1 MYEISKRASSGSEEG
16 SWEPSFSAHVRS
28 PSETGGSF
36 SPHKVKGVLV
46 LVGFCAVLELESW
59 WVLWDAV
66 IQQEK
71 LQAVEV
77 LKGFSQSA
85 FVLQALQVGFI
96 LLPQLK
102 LKASIN

>member
-1 MYEISKRASSGSEEG
+1 MKSVSGPALEVRRDPGSRPSLHMCEVLQKREEAS
-16 SWEPSFSAHVRS
+16 PR
-28 PSETGGSF
+28 T
-36 SPHKVKGVLV
+36 KV